1 MNNLSKTE
9 TLNHMQPTPFEDNDP
24 DKTASLPKRNRKTI
38 NFDQEVY
45 DKYLNLTA
53 IKIEETQYQLKYTEG
68 FWPLTFAEFSSLLY
82 DIAERGILVP
92 IAVDENR
99 NIIDGKHRL
108 ISAYILGI
116 KDVPFKIF
124 PNLTDDDKYMIA
136 TGLNVYRRHLSTEE
150 RGERIIKLRQE
161 GKSCRQIGEELG
173 ISAETARREIAN
185 STDTN
190 VAVQLPT
197 MIIGK
202 DGKQRLA
209 SIERKKS
216 PSINV
221 SSVAEANRAVQACL
235 NAGAKIP
242 NKAIDLKCLERIGH
256 QAQTNKLR
264 QQPVEDV
271 KTGTATLLVG
281 DFKERAKD
289 IADESVDII
298 FTDPLYEKDALP
310 IWSDLGILALRVLK
324 PGGMLLSYSG
334 NIYLPQIYE
343 MLGRHLLYVF
353 TLGILHTGPTSIV
366 HTANVQQTWKP
377 ILWYAKP
384 PFNKYWTA
392 FKDMYSGGKEK
403 EHHDFQQSVEEA
415 KYYLKALCPSGGT
428 VLDPMM
434 GSGTSIIA
442 AMQLGLNAI
451 GIEIDP
457 AAYATAQERIKQT
470 ENVKAEVSLNV

>member
-1 MNNLSKTE
+1 M
-9 TLNHMQPTPFEDNDP
+9 
-24 DKTASLPKRNRKTI
+24 KRNKHTSDQGKRAMPSDKSQDHDVCSSPQPKNGEIITLTEEMYAKYNDINSITI
-38 NFDQEVY
+38 GSVTF
-45 DKYLNLTA
+45 NLQFTA
-53 IKIEETQYQLKYTEG
+53 PMP
-68 FWPLTFAEFSSLLY
+68 PLPFAKFKSIFN
-82 DIAERGILVP
+82 DIMENGIIIP
-92 IAVDENR
+92 IIIDEHGNVL
-99 NIIDGKHRL
+99 DGKHRL
-108 ISAYILGI
+108 IAAHILGI
-116 KDVPFKIF
+116 KDLPTKVRPSLAESDKSEFAQTLNVLRRQFTDEQLRELMLKQRHENKSLRQIAETLGVSHETVRQVLNEATVN
-124 PNLTDDDKYMIA
+124 NLTVEMP
-136 TGLNVYRRHLSTEE
+136 
-150 RGERIIKLRQE
+150 
-161 GKSCRQIGEELG
+161 
-173 ISAETARREIAN
+173 ET
-185 STDTN
+185 T
-190 VAVQLPT
+190 
-197 MIIGK
+197 IGK
-202 DGKQRLA
+202 DGKQRQSKGPGTFA
-209 SIERKKS
+209 K
-216 PSINV
+216 
-221 SSVAEANRAVQACL
+221 SVAEVKDALDAYAA
-235 NAGAKIP
+235 AGPENIP
-242 NKAIDLKCLERIGH
+242 NKPIDLDRLKAIAR

-298 FTDPLYEKDALP
+298 FTDPLYKKNALP

-343 MLGRHLLYVF
+343 MLGRHLQYVW

-392 FKDMYSGGKEK
+392 FKDMYSGAKEK

-442 AMQLGLNAI
+442 AMQLGFNAT

-457 AAYATAQERIKQT
+457 AAYATAQERIKQV
-470 ENVKAEVSLNV
+470 EDIKEELNV